1 MNAIELLGTLLG
13 GAGGGQGSKIL
24 QDILGGVAG
33 GGPEGGQ
40 AKVQRAP
47 VPQQTTVQ
55 VPTAQR
61 PTATVVRGEEPEIF
75 KPKAAEPPMDEQA
88 KVLVR
93 AMLNATRADGR
104 MDRDEEQ
111 RILKML
117 GEPTTV
123 VVEFIRGEFEKPAV
137 PVRDFAWSVPL
148 GLEEKAYAVS
158 VGAILLDDRTESEY
172 LKELSHG
179 LRLSGETCVAI
190 HRRYGAPVIH

>member
-24 QDILGGVAG
+24 QDILGGGAAEGEPAAG
-33 GGPEGGQ
+33 QPN
-40 AKVQRAP
+40 VQRAP
-47 VPQQTTVQ
+47 AAQP
-55 VPTAQR
+55 PTAQR

-111 RILKML
+111 RILKLL
-117 GEPTTV
+117 GQPTAA
-123 VVEFIRGEFEKPAV
+123 VVEFIRGEFEKPVVAV
-137 PVRDFAWSVPL
+137 REFAWSVPL
-148 GLEEKAYAVS
+148 GLEEKVYAVS
-158 VGAILLDDRTESEY
+158 VGAILLDERTESEY

-179 LRLSGETCVAI
+179 LRLAGETCVAI

>member
-24 QDILGGVAG
+24 QDILGGAVEGVPG
-33 GGPEGGQ
+33 GGQPT
-40 AKVQRAP
+40 VQRAP
-47 VPQQTTVQ
+47 APQP
-55 VPTAQR
+55 PTAQR

-75 KPKAAEPPMDEQA
+75 KPRAAEPPMDEQA

-111 RILKML
+111 RILKLL
-117 GEPTTV
+117 GQPTAV

-179 LRLSGETCVAI
+179 LRLPVETCVAI

>member
-24 QDILGGVAG
+24 QDILGGGAAG
-33 GGPEGGQ
+33 EPEAEQ
-40 AKVQRAP
+40 PKVQRAP
-47 VPQQTTVQ
+47 APQP
-55 VPTAQR
+55 PTAQR

-111 RILKML
+111 RILKLL
-117 GEPTTV
+117 GQPTTV

-158 VGAILLDDRTESEY
+158 VGAILLDDRSESEY

>member
-1 MNAIELLGTLLG
+1 
-13 GAGGGQGSKIL
+13 
-24 QDILGGVAG
+24 
-33 GGPEGGQ
+33 
-40 AKVQRAP
+40 
-47 VPQQTTVQ
+47 
-55 VPTAQR
+55 
-61 PTATVVRGEEPEIF
+61 
-75 KPKAAEPPMDEQA
+75 MDEQA

-117 GEPTTV
+117 GEPTAV